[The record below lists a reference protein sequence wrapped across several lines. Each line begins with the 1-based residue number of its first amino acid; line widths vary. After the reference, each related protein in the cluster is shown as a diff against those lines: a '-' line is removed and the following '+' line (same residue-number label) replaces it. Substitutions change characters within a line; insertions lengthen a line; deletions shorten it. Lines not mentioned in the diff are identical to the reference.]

1 MTSSALIL
9 FAHGARFPEW
19 ADTLHRLCAAVRTR
33 LPGARVEPAFLE
45 FMTPSLPDCVNTLV
59 NEGYGR
65 IVVVPMFLAQ
75 GGHLKED
82 LPKLLDELRKAYP
95 QATFELT
102 GPIGEAEAVIKAMA
116 AHVSTLVA

>member
-1 MTSSALIL
+1 MTSNALIL

-33 LPGARVEPAFLE
+33 LPAGRVAPAFLE
-45 FMTPSLPDCVNTLV
+45 FMAPSLPDCVGTLV
-59 NEGYGR
+59 AEGFRR

-82 LPKLLDELRKAYP
+82 LPKLLDELRLAHP
-95 QATFELT
+95 QVTFELT
-102 GPIGEAEAVIKAMA
+102 GPIGEAEAVIQAMA

>member
-1 MTSSALIL
+1 MTSNALIL

-33 LPGARVEPAFLE
+33 MPAVRVEPAFLE
-45 FMTPSLPDCVNTLV
+45 FMAPSLPDCVGTLV
-59 NEGYGR
+59 AEGFRR

-82 LPKLLDELRKAYP
+82 LPKLLDELRLAHP
-95 QATFELT
+95 QVTFELT
-102 GPIGEAEAVIKAMA
+102 GPIGEAEAVIQAMA

>member
-1 MTSSALIL
+1 MTSNALIL

-19 ADTLHRLCAAVRTR
+19 AETLHRLCAAVRTR
-33 LPGARVEPAFLE
+33 LPAARVEPAFLE
-45 FMTPSLPDCVNTLV
+45 FMAPSLQDCTESLIA
-59 NEGYGR
+59 EGFGR

-82 LPKLLDELRKAYP
+82 LPKLLDELR
-95 QATFELT
+95 QAHPGVVFELT
-102 GPIGEAEAVIKAMA
+102 GPIGEAEAVIQAMA